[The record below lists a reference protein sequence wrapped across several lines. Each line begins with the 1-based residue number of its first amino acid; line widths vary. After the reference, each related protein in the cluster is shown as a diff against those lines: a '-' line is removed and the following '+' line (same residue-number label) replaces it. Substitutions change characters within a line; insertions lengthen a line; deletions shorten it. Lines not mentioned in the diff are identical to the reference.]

1 MIYSQSEM
9 NHINQVAQL
18 LWNSNANKS
27 TVAPVRAIITATDI
41 EAAYAVQQINIQKRI
56 ENGERVVGKKI
67 GLTSFAVQKQLGVD
81 QPDYGI
87 LFESMQIENGGN
99 LTYTDLMQPKEV
111 SPIFF
116 PTTRSPFSI
125 RF

>member
-18 LWNSNANKS
+18 LWDSNANKS

-99 LTYTDLMQPKEV
+99 LPYT
-111 SPIFF
+111 SSF
-116 PTTRSPFSI
+116 
-125 RF
+125 